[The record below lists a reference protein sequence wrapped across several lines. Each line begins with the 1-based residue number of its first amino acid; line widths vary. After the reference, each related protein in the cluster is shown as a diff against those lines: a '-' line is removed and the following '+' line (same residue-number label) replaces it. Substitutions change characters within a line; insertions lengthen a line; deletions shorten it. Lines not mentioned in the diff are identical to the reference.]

1 MKKILLLLI
10 LTTLIGCGFKP
21 IYSSNEFDFQIIK
34 IETDQNLLNKKFAKK
49 LKSFSNERSNK
60 RISVM
65 FDINKEKLIKV
76 KNKKNIPTIFE
87 LKVNLKLIITDQENN
102 ERTEELTIRTSYNN
116 RDDKFELSRYEEKL
130 EDTAINQLFLDVI
143 DLLSVN
149 RWY

>member
-149 RWY
+149 R

>member
-21 IYSSNEFDFQIIK
+21 IYSSKESDFKIIK
-34 IETDQNLLNKKFAKK
+34 IETDQNLLNRKFAKK
-49 LKSFSNERSNK
+49 LESSSNEESSN
-60 RISVM
+60 RISVK
-65 FDINKEKLIKV
+65 FNIKKEKLIKV

-149 RWY
+149 R

>member
-10 LTTLIGCGFKP
+10 LTTLMGCGFKP

-34 IETDQNLLNKKFAKK
+34 IETDQNILNKKFAKK
-49 LKSFSNERSNK
+49 LKSFSNERSSK
-60 RISVM
+60 RISIK

-87 LKVNLKLIITDQENN
+87 LKVNLILTITDQENN

-116 RDDKFELSRYEEKL
+116 RDDKFELSRYEKKL

-149 RWY
+149 R

>member
-65 FDINKEKLIKV
+65 FDINKEKLTKV

-149 RWY
+149 R